1 MSKTFDNWNCIDP
14 IPLGFLDRRI
24 FTGEKVMLV
33 HNVIHPNEVIPA
45 HSHPHEQIF
54 YVISGECDVTTQGKT
69 EHLTAGGLALFPS
82 DAEHAVTNT
91 LDEDLVCI
99 DIFAPIREDFLK

>member
-1 MSKTFDNWNCIDP
+1 MSNRLARLLIAVM
-14 IPLGFLDRRI
+14 I
-24 FTGEKVMLV
+24 VML
-33 HNVIHPNEVIPA
+33 
-45 HSHPHEQIF
+45 
-54 YVISGECDVTTQGKT
+54 
-69 EHLTAGGLALFPS
+69 AGFMLFPVMFPS